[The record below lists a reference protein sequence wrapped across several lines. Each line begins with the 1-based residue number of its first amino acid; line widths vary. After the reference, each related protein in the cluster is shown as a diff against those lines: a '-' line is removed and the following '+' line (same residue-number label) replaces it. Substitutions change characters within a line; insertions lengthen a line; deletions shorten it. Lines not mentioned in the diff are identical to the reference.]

1 MNKVILA
8 SGSPRRKELLSSL
21 DIPFEVMASD
31 IDESIDINA
40 NLVDEI
46 ENLSFKK
53 ALAVFKDHKDKIVI
67 GADTIVVYQNEVLG
81 KPQTEKKAKEMLMN
95 IQGDW
100 HEVITGVTII
110 SSKQSETFSVVSN
123 VYFYPMTVEEIN
135 YYISTKEPLDK
146 AGAYAI
152 QGIGSRYIKEI
163 KGDYYSIMGL
173 PIGELYHRIVKYL

>member
-8 SGSPRRKELLSSL
+8 SGSPRRKELLSGL
-21 DIPFEVMASD
+21 GIPFEVIASD

-46 ENLSFKK
+46 ESLSFKK

-67 GADTIVVYQNEVLG
+67 GADTIVVYQNEILG
-81 KPQTEKKAKEMLMN
+81 KPQTEIKAKEMLMN

-110 SSKQSETFSVVSN
+110 SSKQSETFSVVSK
-123 VYFYPMTVEEIN
+123 VHFYPMTVEEIN

>member
-67 GADTIVVYQNEVLG
+67 GADTIVAYQNEVLG

-95 IQGDW
+95 IQGD
-100 HEVITGVTII
+100 I
-110 SSKQSETFSVVSN
+110 
-123 VYFYPMTVEEIN
+123 
-135 YYISTKEPLDK
+135 
-146 AGAYAI
+146 
-152 QGIGSRYIKEI
+152 
-163 KGDYYSIMGL
+163 
-173 PIGELYHRIVKYL
+173 